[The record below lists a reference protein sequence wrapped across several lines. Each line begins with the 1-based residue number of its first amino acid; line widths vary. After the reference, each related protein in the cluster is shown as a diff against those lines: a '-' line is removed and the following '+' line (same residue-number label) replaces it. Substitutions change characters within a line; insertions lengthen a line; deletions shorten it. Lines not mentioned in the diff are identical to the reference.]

1 MDIQKF
7 NDLRS
12 EYNFGR
18 LEESN
23 CPDDPMELIGGWVS
37 EAVDAELPEPAA
49 MVLSTVSLEMKP
61 SSRIVL
67 FKGMDSRGIFFFS
80 NFESRKGRELELNPK
95 ASAVFFWP
103 AFERQLRLEGL
114 VSKLEPDESDVY
126 FNSRPLA
133 SRISAII
140 SPQSRRIPG
149 RAFLESLT
157 EKFSKEMLKDAA
169 ILKRPENWGGYVL
182 KPSAIEFWQGGPGR
196 MHDRILYES
205 SAEGWIISRL
215 AP

>member
-1 MDIQKF
+1 
-7 NDLRS
+7 
-12 EYNFGR
+12 
-18 LEESN
+18 
-23 CPDDPMELIGGWVS
+23 MELLGLWIS
-37 EAVDAELPEPAA
+37 EAADAELPEPAA
-49 MVLSTVSLEMKP
+49 MALSTVGNDMKP

-67 FKGMDSRGIFFFS
+67 FKGMDKRGIFFFS
-80 NFESRKGRELELNPK
+80 NYESRKGRELEQNPM

-114 VSKLEPDESDVY
+114 VSKLEPDESDAY
-126 FNSRPLA
+126 FDSRPLA

-140 SPQSRRIPG
+140 SPQSRPIPG
-149 RAFLESLT
+149 RAFIESLA
-157 EKFSKEMLKDAA
+157 EKFSTEMLRDAI

-205 SAEGWIISRL
+205 SAKGWIISRL